1 MSNLGKTIRDVIVTY
16 IILDIAFKG
25 CVGWFVFFLSTKQK
39 ETGLHRKLG
48 AGLLAVLVTQFIV
61 TLKVITDKINYI
73 QSADMKMYM
82 FTTPE
87 TRQTVENLYDTC
99 RTSMYIVMFTIAIGF
114 WIWTIA
120 NVMGRV
126 DE

>member
-25 CVGWFVFFLSTKQK
+25 CVGWFVFFLNKRQK

-48 AGLLAVLVTQFIV
+48 AGLLAVLITQFIV
-61 TLKVITDKINYI
+61 TLKVMGDKIDHI
-73 QSADMKMYM
+73 RSIDMKMYM

-87 TRQTVENLYDTC
+87 TKQAIENLYDTG
-99 RTSMYIVMFTIAIGF
+99 RTSLYIVLFTITIGF

-120 NVMGRV
+120 NVMGKV
-126 DE
+126 NE